1 MFRLVSCL
9 LVSCFAVSPIMACCM
24 LPATYKGT
32 ISQNAHEAVIIHH
45 AGREE
50 LVLRID
56 YKITGESM
64 PDNFAWVITVP
75 NEPDEYAIA
84 DAKLFE
90 EMFDLSEKLRPPLR
104 VKRKPGFKGGAG
116 AGGFGG
122 EGVELGKR
130 VQVGPYDIQP
140 VRGVGAN
147 ALTGLNAWL
156 TEKGYPTE
164 DPAHMKY
171 FVENEFTFLCVKID
185 APDGKKEVEDG
196 GKIPPLHLSFASP
209 KPYYPLRFSS
219 RQGVFDVNLHV
230 LTQRTLNYRTSAKV
244 LQQINWTNRNFI
256 RNYKLYPARVPDSLK
271 KVLAKS
277 RFKGE
282 RGVWLY
288 NNIRGN
294 QVNRDNAI
302 ARWTTDVFL
311 NGLPRRKTAAIR
323 LPDTKLARIAKHE

>member
-1 MFRLVSCL
+1 MFRFVTCL
-9 LVSCFAVSPIMACCM
+9 LMACLSGSPAMACCM
-24 LPATYKGT
+24 LPATYVGT

-56 YKITGESM
+56 YKIIGESM

-90 EMFDLSEKLRPPLR
+90 EMFVLSEKLRPPSR
-104 VKRKPGFKGGAG
+104 TKSKR
-116 AGGFGG
+116 GFGG
-122 EGVELGKR
+122 AFGGSGVELGKQ

-147 ALTGLNAWL
+147 ALTALNTWL
-156 TEKGYPTE
+156 KAKGFPTE
-164 DPAHMKY
+164 DPAHMEY
-171 FVENEFTFLCVKID
+171 FVANKFTFLCIKIA
-185 APDGKKEVEDG
+185 APKEEKAVGADGTV
-196 GKIPPLHLSFASP
+196 PPLHLSFASP

-230 LTQRTLNYRTSAKV
+230 LTQRALNYRTSDSV
-244 LQQINWTNRNFI
+244 LRQINWTNHDFT
-256 RNYKLYPARVPDSLK
+256 RNYKLYKARVPNSLK
-271 KVLAKS
+271 KVFDNS
-277 RFKGE
+277 RFKAD
-282 RGVWLY
+282 RAVWFY
-288 NNIRGN
+288 NNIRGD

-302 ARWTTDVFL
+302 ARWKTDVFL
-311 NGLPRRKTAAIR
+311 N
-323 LPDTKLARIAKHE
+323 D